1 MSVLEPTAK
10 LNTKTQR
17 LQKKKKKKW
26 LYSNGKVIKKF
37 VGCCRRIDYVFDH
50 FIGLALTGLK
60 TTTTTT
66 TTTKEDT
73 KISNI

>member
-10 LNTKTQR
+10 LNTKNLR
-17 LQKKKKKKW
+17 LQKKKKIW

-66 TTTKEDT
+66 TKEDT

>member
-10 LNTKTQR
+10 LNTKNLR

-26 LYSNGKVIKKF
+26 LYSNGKVLKKF

-50 FIGLALTGLK
+50 FIGLALTELK

>member
-10 LNTKTQR
+10 LNTKNLR
-17 LQKKKKKKW
+17 LQKKKKKW

-66 TTTKEDT
+66 TNEDT

>member
-10 LNTKTQR
+10 LNTKN
-17 LQKKKKKKW
+17 LSLKKKKKKKKW

-66 TTTKEDT
+66 TKEDT